1 MLTLPDR
8 SLKEIMKKEGVF
20 RQSDGA
26 AYAQWRCFPH
36 FCFYCYDR

>member
-20 RQSDGA
+20 RQSDDLG
-26 AYAQWRCFPH
+26 YEQ
-36 FCFYCYDR
+36 